1 MTIHNLFPTPVQFF
15 KLDREL
21 EENEYSFLLNQKQR
35 ENSGNTSSVDNYIL
49 QNKKLSNLNRFIEL
63 SLNKYF
69 KEIYAPSKN
78 VKPYITQSWV
88 NYCKKGQFHHVH
100 AHPNSFVSGIF
111 YIQADANKDKIY
123 FFRDGYRQLSI
134 PTNDFNLYNSTSW
147 WLEVKT
153 GDLILFPS
161 SLTHKVETVETDL
174 RMSLSFNTFLKGTL
188 GVNYDLTE
196 LHLEK

>member
-100 AHPNSFVSGIF
+100 EHPNSFISGIF

-123 FFRDGYRQLSI
+123 FYKNGYRQLSI

>member
-15 KLDREL
+15 KLNREL
-21 EENEYSFLLNQKQR
+21 KESEYNFLLNQKQR

-49 QNKKLSNLNRFIEL
+49 QNKELSNLNSFIEL

-111 YIQADANKDKIY
+111 YIQADINKDKIY

-161 SLTHKVETVETDL
+161 SLTHKVENVETDL

-196 LHLEK
+196 LILEK

>member
-21 EENEYSFLLNQKQR
+21 KKKEHSFLLNQKQR
-35 ENSGNTSSVDNYIL
+35 KNSGNATSVNNYIL
-49 QNKKLSNLNRFIEL
+49 KEKELFNLKSFLEL

-69 KEIYAPSKN
+69 KEICKPSTD

-88 NYCKKGQFHHVH
+88 NYCKKGEFHHIH
-100 AHPNSFVSGIF
+100 THPNSFISGIF
-111 YIQADANKDKIY
+111 YVQADVNKDKIY
-123 FFRDGYRQLSI
+123 FFKDGYKQLLI

-147 WLEVKT
+147 WFEVKT

-174 RMSLSFNTFLKGTL
+174 RISLSFNTFLKGTL
-188 GVNYDLTE
+188 GVNNDLSE
-196 LHLEK
+196 LILEK

>member
-15 KLDREL
+15 KLNREL
-21 EENEYSFLLNQKQR
+21 KESEYNFLLNQKQR

-49 QNKKLSNLNRFIEL
+49 QNKELSNLNSFIEL

-111 YIQADANKDKIY
+111 YIQADINKDKIY

-196 LHLEK
+196 LILEK

>member
-88 NYCKKGQFHHVH
+88 NYCKKGQFHHQH
-100 AHPNSFVSGIF
+100 RHPNSFVSGIF

-123 FFRDGYRQLSI
+123 FYKDEYKQLLVT
-134 PTNDFNLYNSTSW
+134 TNDFNLYNSDSW

>member
-21 EENEYSFLLNQKQR
+21 EKNEYSFLLNQKQR
-35 ENSGNTSSVDNYIL
+35 KNSGNTSSVDNYIL

-78 VKPYITQSWV
+78 VKPYITQSWI
-88 NYCKKGQFHHVH
+88 NYCKKEQFHHVH
-100 AHPNSFVSGIF
+100 EHPNSFISGIF

-123 FFRDGYRQLSI
+123 FYKNGYRQLSI

-147 WLEVKT
+147 WLEVET

-161 SLTHKVETVETDL
+161 SLSHKVETVETDL

-188 GVNYDLTE
+188 GVNHDLTE
-196 LHLEK
+196 LHLGK

>member
-15 KLDREL
+15 KLNREL
-21 EENEYSFLLNQKQR
+21 KEREYNFLLNQKQR

-49 QNKKLSNLNRFIEL
+49 QNKELSNLNRFIEL

-88 NYCKKGQFHHVH
+88 NYCKKGQFHHQH
-100 AHPNSFVSGIF
+100 RHPNSFVSGIF

-123 FFRDGYRQLSI
+123 FYKDEYKQLLVT
-134 PTNDFNLYNSTSW
+134 TNDFNLYNSDSW

-161 SLTHKVETVETDL
+161 SLPHKVATVETDL

-196 LHLEK
+196 LYLEK